1 LKDTIM
7 TTEYESMAGSPA
19 GVSGTTPWSE
29 EVARRV
35 AAEKGLGELTE
46 SHWRV
51 IHTLRAHFVQYGAL
65 PPMRLACG
73 LNRLE
78 PDCTEALFR
87 GAHEA
92 WQVAGLPEPGSE
104 SSGYL

>member
-1 LKDTIM
+1 M
-7 TTEYESMAGSPA
+7 TTEYESMAGSLE
-19 GVSGTTPWSE
+19 VISGHTPWSE
-29 EVARRV
+29 EVARRL

-46 SHWRV
+46 THWRV
-51 IHTLRAHFVQYGAL
+51 IHTLRDHFVQYGAL

-78 PDCTEALFR
+78 PDCTEALFH

-104 SSGYL
+104 TAVYL